1 MYFDCAKE
9 EGATG
14 WGGIIYGLGAQLTP
28 TLTQDGSSRFNLNE
42 RAKAR
47 HGWKFEAGFYLLKVF
62 DRLVPTVGAIQ

>member
-28 TLTQDGSSRFNLNE
+28 TLTQDGSI
-42 RAKAR
+42 
-47 HGWKFEAGFYLLKVF
+47 
-62 DRLVPTVGAIQ
+62 PI